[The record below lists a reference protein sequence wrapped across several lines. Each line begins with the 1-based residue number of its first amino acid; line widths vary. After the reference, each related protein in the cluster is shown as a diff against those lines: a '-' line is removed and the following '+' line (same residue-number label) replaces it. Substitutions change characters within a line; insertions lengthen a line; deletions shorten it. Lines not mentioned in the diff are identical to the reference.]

1 MWTLWY
7 TSLLPSVLL
16 MKNRIIL
23 TKIQTVWKDIATF
36 HLQSYVN
43 NGLFVAYVSETKMI
57 TQGLN
62 DQQQI

>member
-7 TSLLPSVLL
+7 TSLLPSGLL
-16 MKNRIIL
+16 MKNTIIL
-23 TKIQTVWKDIATF
+23 TKIQNVWKEIATF